1 MPIKRKES
9 KRLDSQRAKMHE
21 PCHEIGKQQ
30 KQSAFEEN
38 DPTINFKV
46 FAARFCSDAERSRL
60 NIGPVYFVIASE
72 VEAATQP
79 RTAFRARPGFQIP

>member
-38 DPTINFKV
+38 DLTINFNGL
-46 FAARFCSDAERSRL
+46 C
-60 NIGPVYFVIASE
+60 G
-72 VEAATQP
+72 ATLL
-79 RTAFRARPGFQIP
+79 RR

>member
-1 MPIKRKES
+1 MPIKRKKS
-9 KRLDSQRAKMHE
+9 RSLGSQRAKMHE

-38 DPTINFKV
+38 DPTIISTV
-46 FAARFCSDAERSRL
+46 FAARLCSDAERSRL

-72 VEAATQP
+72 V
-79 RTAFRARPGFQIP
+79 